1 MMDKWSGYEFERRKL
16 LEHFRDRKI
25 ANPVVISGDI
35 HNNWANEL
43 AVDPTRPDAPAV
55 ATEFAGTSITSGGD
69 GEERPKDLEA
79 LLSENPGVKFHNNER
94 GYVRCEVTPRVW
106 RTEFKTV
113 PFVTRPGAPVHTRAA
128 FAVESGRPRLQR
140 A

>member
-1 MMDKWSGYEFERRKL
+1 M
-16 LEHFRDRKI
+16 
-25 ANPVVISGDI
+25 
-35 HNNWANEL
+35 
-43 AVDPTRPDAPAV
+43 

-69 GEERPKDLEA
+69 GEERPKEMEA

-94 GYVRCEVTPRVW
+94 GYVRCDVTPAVW

-113 PFVTRPGAPVHTRAA
+113 PFVTRPGAPLHTRAV
-128 FAVESGRPRLQR
+128 FVVESGRPRLQR